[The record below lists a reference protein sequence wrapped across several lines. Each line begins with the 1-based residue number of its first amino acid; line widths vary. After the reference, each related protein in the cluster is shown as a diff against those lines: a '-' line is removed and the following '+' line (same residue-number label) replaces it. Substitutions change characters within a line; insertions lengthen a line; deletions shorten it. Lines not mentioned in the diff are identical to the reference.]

1 MPSRYKPV
9 LPNVWSD
16 GPGCCHCGGPHRRRL
31 LQRTA
36 ERPQEGDR
44 LPDRGGV
51 LPGERLIFD
60 LRAYAEV
67 TVKSGVARRLRA
79 RGACCASRRPAALQ
93 RVSLRPSQSQS
104 ASPGIRQP
112 RPAIRSAISNPS
124 ETAADFDLHAGNHLE
139 PGEEIRN
146 RACFQKSG
154 SKVCAG
160 SVGFEIALPTLPY
173 GAVSTPRPSM
183 APLLPTESQPS
194 FANSVRSTFAF
205 VWSLSLGSRVL

>member
-1 MPSRYKPV
+1 MAASSRSTSSSASAMRSTMEPKPPTASQAANLGSKFHGVDSPSLNPSGYPRH
-9 LPNVWSD
+9 S
-16 GPGCCHCGGPHRRRL
+16 PGMVPGSRKCGTTAHCARL
-31 LQRTA
+31 LTVGVKCDREYIRNRA
-36 ERPQEGDR
+36 E
-44 LPDRGGV
+44 
-51 LPGERLIFD
+51 
-60 LRAYAEV
+60 
-67 TVKSGVARRLRA
+67 
-79 RGACCASRRPAALQ
+79 CW
-93 RVSLRPSQSQS
+93 
-104 ASPGIRQP
+104 
-112 RPAIRSAISNPS
+112 
-124 ETAADFDLHAGNHLE
+124 LHTGNHVE

-146 RACFQKSG
+146 RAYFQKSG